1 MRYALLLIVLF
12 PNLGIAQSRFE
23 GTWKIDIGTL
33 PMSHD
38 TLVWLL
44 QDGIYHCRSC
54 VPPIQVKADGK
65 DHRTPGQPYDTI
77 SVTIIDDRTIELVE
91 KKDGHT
97 VSDETFRV
105 SEDLNTVTDEFSNW
119 KVIMTRVEKSPNGSH
134 AVSGVWRPVKR
145 ESISDKELLVTYH
158 VDGETFS
165 MSRASAEAYAAKL
178 DGTLAPYR
186 GNPGINGVSLKRINT
201 NTIEQ
206 TDELDG
212 KPINVVRMTVA
223 MTGKSMTVVVID
235 VKTRTTTRFVALKQ

>member
-23 GTWKIDIGTL
+23 GTWKIDMGTL

-44 QDGIYHCRSC
+44 QDGIYHCKSC
-54 VPPIQVKADGK
+54 VPPIEVKADGE

-77 SVTIIDDRTIELVE
+77 NVTIINDRTIELVE

-97 VSDETFRV
+97 VSDETFEV
-105 SEDLNTVTDEFSNW
+105 SKDGKTVTDEFSNW
-119 KVIMTRVEKSPNGSH
+119 KVIMTRVAKRPNGSH
-134 AVSGVWRPVKR
+134 ELSGSWRPVER
-145 ESISDKELLVTYH
+145 ESVSDRELLVTYH
-158 VDGETFS
+158 MDGETLS
-165 MSRASAEAYAAKL
+165 MSRPSGESYEAKL
-178 DGTLAPYR
+178 DGTLVPYR

-212 KPINVVRMTVA
+212 KPISVVRMTVA
-223 MTGKSMTVVVID
+223 VSGKSMAVVVSD
-235 VKTRTTTRFVALKQ
+235 AKTQTKTQYLALKQ